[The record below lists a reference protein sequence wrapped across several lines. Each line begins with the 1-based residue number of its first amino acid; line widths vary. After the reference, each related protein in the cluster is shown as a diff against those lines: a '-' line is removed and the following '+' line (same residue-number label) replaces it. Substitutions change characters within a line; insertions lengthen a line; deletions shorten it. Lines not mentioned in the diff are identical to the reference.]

1 MAVNIK
7 LGVDYAG
14 FKQGMREA
22 QASVNTLDAALKKNE
37 AQFKATGD
45 AEQYMS
51 QKSEILRQKMQS
63 QKAVVENAARA
74 LAEMNKKEIPQT
86 STEYQKL
93 SQQLLNAE
101 AAMLETQS
109 ALDNLSNS
117 QQNAASSADQLV
129 QSMNSIGKK
138 VSLEQVIGGINT
150 ITSGL
155 EHAART
161 AVQLGEKLFEVI
173 MDAAAQADDI
183 STMATRLGLTEE
195 EVQQINYNAARFE
208 VTAEQLG
215 TTWKKVKNN
224 MTSDSEEIV
233 EGFKKIGVKT
243 HQDHDLFGILKTSRD
258 YKDVFWETGEALL
271 KMTDAAEQERLAT
284 KLLGRSWDELKVL
297 FGEGREAYEAALAA
311 APVASEEAVDNL
323 ASLNDRMA
331 ELESSWNTLKLEAL
345 GAIAPALE
353 KGADA
358 IANLLDKI
366 TEYLKTDEGQELL
379 NNLGK
384 AVENLFNDL
393 SNIDPDKVVEN
404 FAKLFEGVVSSFQWL
419 EENWENVKAALIGIA
434 AGFGVLKIATFALN
448 ITKLVS
454 GLNGLVG
461 GGGGGG
467 TGADAGGTGTAS
479 GGGTGGVWLS
489 NIATTLVGSLQ
500 TRAMVEEV
508 ERAAKI
514 WSAIDKSGSNVE
526 IAKQFHEVSGVGG
539 SYAESDKKLAEFI
552 DNITDSGDPGSV
564 NLNGIEIRVK
574 PVVDDE
580 DKEVDLDAHFV
591 VSDVED
597 EEILKQL
604 GIINI
609 PARISIVGMTGGGT
623 GFTLDGITQL
633 KYANGIPW
641 IENDNTLALLHRGE
655 RVLTA
660 SENRHYTYNSNNY
673 FGNVNLNNGQD
684 IEALCDS
691 IDRHNRRQGAGYGS

>member
-45 AEQYMS
+45 AEQYMA

-63 QKAVVENAARA
+63 QKTVVENAAKA
-74 LAEMNKKEIPQT
+74 LAEMNKKDIPQT

-109 ALDNLSNS
+109 ALDNLSSS
-117 QQNAASSADQLV
+117 QANAATTADKLV
-129 QSMNSIGKK
+129 QSMNGIGKK
-138 VSLEQVIGGINT
+138 ISLDQVIGGIRS
-150 ITSGL
+150 ITDGL
-155 EHAART
+155 EGAAQK
-161 AVQLGEKLFEVI
+161 AVQLGEKLFSVI

-233 EGFKKIGVKT
+233 EGFKKLGVKT
-243 HQDHDLFGILKTSRD
+243 HQGHDLFGILKTSRD

-297 FGEGREAYEAALAA
+297 FGEGREAYEAALKA

-393 SNIDPDKVVEN
+393 SNIDPEKVVEN
-404 FAKLFEGVVSSFQWL
+404 FAKLFEGVVGSFKWL
-419 EENWENVKAALIGIA
+419 EEHWEDVKAALIGIA

-448 ITKLVS
+448 ITKLV
-454 GLNGLVG
+454 NGLG
-461 GGGGGG
+461 GLLGNGGAP
-467 TGADAGGTGTAS
+467 TADP
-479 GGGTGGVWLS
+479 GTGGAPTAQSTSPTLS
-489 NIATTLVGSLQ
+489 NFTTTLVGSLQ
-500 TRAMVEEV
+500 SWAMAQEA
-508 ERAAKI
+508 ERAVKI

-526 IAKQFHEVSGVGG
+526 IAKQYHEVSGVGG

-552 DNITDSGDPGSV
+552 DNLPDSVDSRSV
-564 NLNGIEIRVK
+564 NLNGIDVRVK

-609 PARISIVGMTGGGT
+609 PATISIVGMTGGGT
-623 GFTLDGITQL
+623 MFQLDQITQL

-641 IENDNTLALLHRGE
+641 INNDNTLALLHRGE